1 VALFPGQGVHVV
13 PQRFGLTSIFG
24 LTTLMAILFGSLRQ
38 VDAHPGVYF
47 SLSVTT
53 LVVCVVQ
60 MFHIRWPRS
69 VSALAGAAAMPICFI
84 ISIELWPSRYVY
96 MMGWDAVLLWGS
108 LFFIPAGAFV
118 GYLSGACLAG
128 IFLIQDL
135 FEGYFLSRQRLLS
148 S

>member
-1 VALFPGQGVHVV
+1 VYSV
-13 PQRFGLTSIFG
+13 PQRFGLTSIFA
-24 LTTLMAILFGSLRQ
+24 LITLMAILFGSLRQ
-38 VDAHPGVYF
+38 VEAHPGVYF

-60 MFHIRWPRS
+60 MFHGKWPRF
-69 VSALAGAAAMPICFI
+69 VSALAGAAAMPICFA
-84 ISIELWPSRYVY
+84 ISLELWPSRYLHIV
-96 MMGWDAVLLWGS
+96 GRDTALLWGT

-118 GYLSGACLAG
+118 GYLSGTCLAG

-135 FEGYFLSRQRLLS
+135 VESYVLSRQKAVS